1 MTWKKPDTFI
11 IESHPFDSF
20 IKHDTKFLIVGTFP
34 THKENYAQTFE
45 YFYAGQKNNFWKI
58 VEQVFSHTFKFDS
71 GIAAIKERQNLLSEK
86 KIGLTDM
93 LVKCYRKNNQSSDEY
108 LYPIIL
114 KDIFSLLDE
123 YPLIERIIL
132 TSRTEV
138 IGALGLF
145 KTYFLQ
151 HNLELNGFNKR
162 EDKILE
168 SSFNYNGKT
177 IDVLVPYSPS
187 PRVLE
192 GGRTSFD
199 DLIKMYVTCLK

>member
-11 IESHPFDSF
+11 VESHPFDTF
-20 IKHDTKFLIVGTFP
+20 INPDTKFLIVGTFP
-34 THKENYAQTFE
+34 THKDNYSQTFE

-58 VEQVFSHTFKFDS
+58 LERVFSHTFKFDS
-71 GIAAIKERQNLLSEK
+71 GIAAIKERQNFLSQK

-151 HNLELNGFNKR
+151 RNLELNEFNKR

-168 SSFNYNGKT
+168 STFDYNGKT
-177 IDVLVPYSPS
+177 IAVLVPYSPS
-187 PRVLE
+187 SRVLE
-192 GGRTSFD
+192 GGRISFN